1 MTNITAVFLGTPFIA
16 SDLRAMLRHLT
27 LVGQNEQGELE
38 WMGTEEQWDR
48 YLAETIDHE

>member
-1 MTNITAVFLGTPFIA
+1 MTNITAVFPDPPLTA
-16 SDLRAMLRHLT
+16 RDLLAKLKHLT

-48 YLAETIDHE
+48 YLDETINHD